1 MLCCIFLLV
10 SIGEVPSCSTASSSS
25 SDPLS
30 KTGFPSLLTFLES
43 KADVNDSSDEDYGTT
58 DNAEGETTLSDILT
72 ALEKAEERI
81 MEAIRNNMHITKVKN
96 FVYEDSET
104 SYHDT
109 TDI

>member
-1 MLCCIFLLV
+1 MLLVVV
-10 SIGEVPSCSTASSSS
+10 SIGQ
-25 SDPLS
+25 
-30 KTGFPSLLTFLES
+30 
-43 KADVNDSSDEDYGTT
+43 DVNDSSDEDDGTT
-58 DNAEGETTLSDILT
+58 DNAEGETTLSDILK

-104 SYHDT
+104 SYHKT